1 MSCIQWLCY
10 AHRIPTSLKA
20 ATRLEQLD
28 ISYNT
33 CMEVDAEG
41 RELLLR
47 LPALKQI
54 NLTKDLMHAVGLRGR
69 RSEFKP
75 IPWTA
80 CSMYNL
86 FLLSKELVTHQ
97 PGRHIDIRL
106 FDEQDDL
113 ALQ

>member
-1 MSCIQWLCY
+1 MLNVG
-10 AHRIPTSLKA
+10 RIPVVLKA
-20 ATRLEQLD
+20 ASKLEQLD
-28 ISYNT
+28 ISYNI

-41 RELLLR
+41 REMLLN

-54 NLTKDLMHAVGLRGR
+54 NLTKDRMHAVGLRGR

-75 IPWTA
+75 TPWTA

-86 FLLSKELVTHQ
+86 FLLSKELVMQQ

-106 FDEQDDL
+106 FDEQEDL
-113 ALQ
+113 AIF